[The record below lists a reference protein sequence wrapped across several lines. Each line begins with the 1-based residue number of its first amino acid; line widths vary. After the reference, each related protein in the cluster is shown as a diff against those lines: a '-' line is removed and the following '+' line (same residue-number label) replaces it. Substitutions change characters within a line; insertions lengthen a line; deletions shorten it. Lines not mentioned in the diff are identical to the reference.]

1 MSSYARTLVVLI
13 GLVLASFA
21 APTPAHAVPAPERNG
36 HGLKDKSVT
45 VSLEFPQRPHTTVV
59 GPTTYYYCT
68 TLVFAPFNDL
78 EHWDIAGVT
87 YNEKNFPDE
96 PSAQHFKQVFPP
108 YDDGYTLGGDP
119 FPPTLGQ
126 HHAMIQGFMNTD
138 SVTNSSTAA
147 QCAIG
152 LAKAQGIYGTT
163 AVLLYHPDNNC
174 EKAAAKVDLAKKAVA
189 KAKQTAASTTGQAHK
204 QALAKLRK
212 AEAKLKKAKKK
223 FTVACPKP

>member
-1 MSSYARTLVVLI
+1 MSSFARTLVVLI

-21 APTPAHAVPAPERNG
+21 APAHAVQAPERNG

-78 EHWDIAGVT
+78 EHWDIGGVT
-87 YNEKNFPDE
+87 FYQKGFPDE
-96 PSAQHFKQVFPP
+96 PAVERFNQIFPP

-126 HHAMIQGFMNTD
+126 HHAMIQGFTNTE

-147 QCAIG
+147 QCALG
-152 LAKAQGIYGTT
+152 LSKVQAIFGTT
-163 AVLLYHPDNNC
+163 AVLLYHPDNSC
-174 EKAAAKVDLAKKAVA
+174 EKAAAKLDLAKRAVA
-189 KAKQTAASTTGQAHK
+189 KAKHTAASTTGQAHQ
-204 QALAKLRK
+204 QALATLRK
-212 AEAKLKKAKKK
+212 AEAKLKKATKKYK
-223 FTVACPKP
+223 VDCPKP